1 MPWRGNPALQ
11 DYTLFEPANTAYTLS
26 DPTKWQ
32 PLVIED
38 VPPYGGGGVGVR
50 LPCIDPRWAR
60 ALLAVQGS
68 FGAPEQMCQGAA
80 GEVWLPVRWR

>member
-1 MPWRGNPALQ
+1 MASLASRQPADRSAHTQRVGRALEGWCHGGCRVSAQ

-38 VPPYGGGGVGVR
+38 VPPYGGGGVGVP
-50 LPCIDPRWAR
+50 LPSID
-60 ALLAVQGS
+60 L
-68 FGAPEQMCQGAA
+68 C
-80 GEVWLPVRWR
+80 